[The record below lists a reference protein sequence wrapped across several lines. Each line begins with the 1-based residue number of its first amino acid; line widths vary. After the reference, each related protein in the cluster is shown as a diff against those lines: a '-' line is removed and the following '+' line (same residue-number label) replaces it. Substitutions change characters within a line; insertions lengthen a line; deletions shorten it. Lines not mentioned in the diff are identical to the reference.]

1 MDEFRSAPPHPA
13 AKAAQASP
21 GRASV
26 VAAASAGVLPSQD
39 TLRAN
44 LADFALAELVRQHRT
59 SFAPPWTIESWAKL
73 LIWLALNSGCAGD
86 TASLEAFAAALG
98 PERSGRLRRLF
109 FSREFDAS
117 GLRLLADP
125 ADGQVLVEG
134 GLSAVADRTDQES
147 ELDPVAAALDAVGL
161 AALVVPDRQRWQRR
175 DGGVVIPFS
184 ALSPCG

>member
-13 AKAAQASP
+13 GKAAEALPAQP
-21 GRASV
+21 GGLAG
-26 VAAASAGVLPSQD
+26 ASADALPSQD

-59 SFAPPWTIESWAKL
+59 SFAPTWTIESWAKL

-86 TASLEAFAAALG
+86 KASLEAFAASLG

-109 FSREFDAS
+109 FSREFEAT

-134 GLSAVADRTDQES
+134 GLSAVADGSDQES

-161 AALVVPDRQRWQRR
+161 AALVVPNRQRWQRR
-175 DGGVVIPFS
+175 DGGVVIPYS
-184 ALSPCG
+184 ALSPCS

>member
-13 AKAAQASP
+13 GKAPDESP
-21 GRASV
+21 GRAGV
-26 VAAASAGVLPSQD
+26 VAGASAAALPSQD

-44 LADFALAELVRQHRT
+44 LVDFALAELVRQNRT

-86 TASLEAFAAALG
+86 TASLEAFASSLG

-109 FSREFDAS
+109 FSREFEAR

-134 GLSAVADRTDQES
+134 GLDAVAEGCDQDSDLE
-147 ELDPVAAALDAVGL
+147 PVAAALDAVGL
-161 AALVVPDRQRWQRR
+161 AALVVPDRQCWQRR
-175 DGGVVIPFS
+175 DGGVVIPFR
-184 ALSPCG
+184 

>member
-13 AKAAQASP
+13 GKAPEASP
-21 GRASV
+21 GWAGA
-26 VAAASAGVLPSQD
+26 VAAASADALPSQD

-44 LADFALAELVRQHRT
+44 LADFALAELVRQHRA

-73 LIWLALNSGCAGD
+73 LIWMALNSGCAGD
-86 TASLEAFAAALG
+86 TASLEAFASSLG

-109 FSREFDAS
+109 FSREFEPM

-134 GLSAVADRTDQES
+134 GLSAVADGSDPEPDL
-147 ELDPVAAALDAVGL
+147 EPVATALDAVGL
-161 AALVVPDRQRWQRR
+161 TALVVPDRQRWQRR
-175 DGGVVIPFS
+175 DGVVVIPFR
-184 ALSPCG
+184 

>member
-1 MDEFRSAPPHPA
+1 MDELRSAPPHPDGNA
-13 AKAAQASP
+13 PGESP
-21 GRASV
+21 ARPGV
-26 VAAASAGVLPSQD
+26 VAAASADALPSQD

-86 TASLEAFAAALG
+86 TASLEAFASSLG

-109 FSREFDAS
+109 FSRELEVR

-134 GLSAVADRTDQES
+134 GLSAVADGS
-147 ELDPVAAALDAVGL
+147 ELEPDLESVAAALDAVGL
-161 AALVVPDRQRWQRR
+161 AALVVPDRQRWQRP
-175 DGGVVIPFS
+175 DGGVVIPFR
-184 ALSPCG
+184 